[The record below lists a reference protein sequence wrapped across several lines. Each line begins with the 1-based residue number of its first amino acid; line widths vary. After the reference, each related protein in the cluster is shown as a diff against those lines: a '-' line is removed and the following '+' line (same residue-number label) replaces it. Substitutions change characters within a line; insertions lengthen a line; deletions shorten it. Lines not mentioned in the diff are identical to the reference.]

1 MNGKDITKTM
11 RLDVLLVKLGFFP
24 SREQAQAAIVEGAVF
39 VDGAKATKSGQRVRK
54 DSEIVVKEDPVP
66 YVGRGGL
73 KLEWALNAFELKVDG
88 KVALDIGASTGGF
101 TDCLLSRG
109 AKKVYAVDVG
119 YGQLAWSLRTDP
131 RVILKERTNARY
143 LTPEIIGEYVDIV
156 TIDVSFISLKHI
168 LRPASDVT
176 HSGGDILALVKPQF
190 EAGRDQIPRGGVVR
204 DPSVQRS
211 VLKKV
216 ASYGSESGLIP
227 IEVTFSPIKGSK
239 GNMEFWFHFV
249 KPLES
254 VTTVEGQG
262 RAVGISVKPGV
273 RPMSASVVNG
283 SDEEDWAV
291 RVVSLAIRFFE
302 DEKVKSTCD

>member
-1 MNGKDITKTM
+1 M
-11 RLDVLLVKLGFFP
+11 RLDILLVKRGLFP
-24 SREQAQAAIVEGAVF
+24 SRERAQAAIVEGAVF
-39 VDGAKATKSGQRVRK
+39 VDGAKAVKPGQRVRE
-54 DSEIVVKEDPVP
+54 DSEIFVREDPLP

-73 KLEWALNAFELKVDG
+73 KLEWALDTFELRVDG

-131 RVILKERTNARY
+131 RVIVKERTNARH
-143 LTPEIIGEYVDIV
+143 LTLQIIGEYVDVV

-168 LRPASDVT
+168 LGPASDVT
-176 HSGGDILALVKPQF
+176 RPGGDILALVKPQF
-190 EAGRDQIPRGGVVR
+190 EAGRGQVPRGGIVR
-204 DPSVQRS
+204 DPCVQRS

-216 ASYGSESGLIP
+216 ASYGSESSLIP
-227 IEVTFSPIKGSK
+227 IQVTFSPIKGSK

-254 VTTVEGQG
+254 VATVGGLAEVRGE
-262 RAVGISVKPGV
+262 VKPGV
-273 RPMSASVVNG
+273 RPAASVAG
-283 SDEEDWAV
+283 DGAGEKDWAAQ
-291 RVVSLAIRFFE
+291 VVSIATRFFE
-302 DEKVKSTCD
+302 DEEVKSARE